1 MEDPHI
7 GKSGVYVLDPE
18 TGSTVSEADYQ
29 ILLRE
34 RALAAE
40 VVIMPRP
47 DPVITPV
54 SDPVVIPAAS
64 SATKISKGV

>member
-29 ILLRE
+29 IMQRE
-34 RALAAE
+34 RALAVE
-40 VVIMPRP
+40 VVIIPAA
-47 DPVITPV
+47 DPATPPA
-54 SDPVVIPAAS
+54 SDPVVIPTPGS
-64 SATKISKGV
+64 TTKISKGV